1 MGFLSVLSFAQKL
14 VAERAQLGDIVVDA
28 TVGTGVDTLFLAKTV
43 GPQGTVYGFDV
54 QPLALELA
62 RERLNA
68 AAAPGEAGAVTAAA
82 GARASRKGA
91 GGLAAARLLL
101 RSHAEL
107 AAALPE
113 AAHGHV
119 AAVMFNLGYLPVAEI
134 DASARVITLAETTLP
149 ALEASLRVLKPGGIV
164 TIVVYPGHE
173 GGDTEGDAV
182 EAWAAALPAS
192 VGQTILY
199 RMTQRP
205 KAPYVIAVEKR

>member
-1 MGFLSVLSFAQKL
+1 MGFLSVLSYAQKL
-14 VAERAQLGDIVVDA
+14 VAERAQPGDIVVDA

-43 GPQGTVYGFDV
+43 GAKGTVFGFDI
-54 QPLALELA
+54 QPLALRLA

-68 AAAPGEAGAVTAAA
+68 AAPSEAGAATES
-82 GARASRKGA
+82 GARQRGGA
-91 GGLAAARLLL
+91 ALLAEARLLL

-107 AAALPE
+107 AAALPA

-119 AAVMFNLGYLPVAEI
+119 AAVMFNLGYLPVAEV

-149 ALEASLRVLKPGGIV
+149 ALEAALDVLRPGGIV

-182 EAWAAALPAS
+182 EAWAAKLPA
-192 VGQTILY
+192 VRGQAVIY
-199 RMTQRP
+199 RMLQRP
-205 KAPYVIAVEKR
+205 KAPYVIAIEKR